1 MTRYDVISLII
12 ELSDENLDGFNFML
26 LSDGEL
32 WDWYDELNVAM
43 LDWERSVVE
52 V

>member
-12 ELSDENLDGFNFML
+12 ELSDENLDGFNFMS
-26 LSDGEL
+26 LSDEQL
-32 WDWYDELNVAM
+32 WDWYEQLNVAL